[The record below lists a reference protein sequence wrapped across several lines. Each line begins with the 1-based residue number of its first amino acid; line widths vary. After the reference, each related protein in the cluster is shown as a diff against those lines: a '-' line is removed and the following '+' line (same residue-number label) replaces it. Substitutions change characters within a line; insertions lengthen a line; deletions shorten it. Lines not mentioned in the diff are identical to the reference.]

1 MRTDSQILIEPLT
14 AARGTRATAVTYID
28 VWDMVSRKFEG
39 IYTLEKSFICVI
51 ALSNGGNIYVSG
63 VRIEYEEE

>member
-28 VWDMVSRKFEG
+28 VWDMVDRKFKG
-39 IYTLEKSFICVI
+39 IETLENSFICII
-51 ALSNGGNIYVSG
+51 ALSNGGSIYVSG
-63 VRIEYEEE
+63 VRIEIEE